1 MSKINH
7 EFEHST
13 LVHYIVYNVLCMTSM
28 FIGIIKNM
36 EPGVKKLKMEYKA
49 QLWAFKDN
57 YVGKSV
63 SQAAQPYKLQFHS
76 NLSTKSVLKGY

>member
-36 EPGVKKLKMEYKA
+36 EPGVKKLKMEFKA
-49 QLWAFKDN
+49 IVSQ
-57 YVGKSV
+57 SV
-63 SQAAQPYKLQFHS
+63 SQSDCPTIQATISL
-76 NLSTKSVLKGY
+76 

>member
-1 MSKINH
+1 MSKVNH

-36 EPGVKKLKMEYKA
+36 EPGVKKLKMEFKA
-49 QLWAFKDN
+49 IVSQ
-57 YVGKSV
+57 SV
-63 SQAAQPYKLQFHS
+63 SQTARLYKLQFHS
-76 NLSTKSVLKGY
+76 NLTTKSVLKGY

>member
-1 MSKINH
+1 MSKVNH

-13 LVHYIVYNVLCMTSM
+13 LVHYIVHNVLCMTSM

-49 QLWAFKDN
+49 
-57 YVGKSV
+57 VVSV
-63 SQAAQPYKLQFHS
+63 QR
-76 NLSTKSVLKGY
+76 